1 MELLDLKTL
10 CDLTGVSPR
19 TVYFY
24 VQQGLLP
31 PAEGAGRGAR
41 YTGVHRDRLRLIRQL
56 QDQHLPLAEI
66 RKQLDGLTD
75 DELGAL
81 AAGPDVSPQGSRP
94 DELRDVPLP
103 GAEAFLRA
111 ETDLSAV
118 ARPARVESP
127 PTRERPPG
135 SAADYIRSVLAG
147 QRGAPSAHR
156 ADPGQ
161 LPTPRQAPPPE
172 PPAHGERSQWERI
185 WLAPDIELHVRRP
198 LSRVM
203 NRKLER
209 LLDLA
214 RALMKETT

>member
-1 MELLDLKTL
+1 MDLKAL

-66 RKQLDGLTD
+66 RKQLEGLTD

-81 AAGPDVSPQGSRP
+81 AAGPDASPLASRP
-94 DELRDVPLP
+94 DELPDGPLP

-111 ETDLSAV
+111 GTDVSAV
-118 ARPARVESP
+118 ARPAKVETP
-127 PTRERPPG
+127 PAKERPPG

-147 QRGAPSAHR
+147 QRGTPSAHGPR
-156 ADPGQ
+156 PSAIA
-161 LPTPRQAPPPE
+161 TPRQTPTPE

-214 RALMKETT
+214 RALMKETS